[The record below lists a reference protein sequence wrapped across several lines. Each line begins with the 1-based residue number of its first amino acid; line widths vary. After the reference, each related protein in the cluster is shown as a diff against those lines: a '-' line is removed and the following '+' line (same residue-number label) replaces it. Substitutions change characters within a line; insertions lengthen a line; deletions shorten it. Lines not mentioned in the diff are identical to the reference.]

1 MREAIKE
8 FLVDTL
14 SQIVT
19 LDSHII
25 LLVMLLAVSVIL
37 WDSFAL
43 VAKKRRKESGLK
55 PLASPLSIDGSKL
68 LPVSDYVSEIQGLA
82 GRPDAVIVENGFIIP
97 VEHKPLAKKMR
108 DRYKAQ
114 ILVYMRLI
122 EEFEGKKPPYGYL
135 ILGPKCR
142 RIKVDNSETNQA
154 WLSAII
160 AEMREVLKSGLARAE
175 PHPKKCAKCDVKMFC
190 KNRADLVEL
199 GAER

>member
-1 MREAIKE
+1 MRDSIKE
-8 FLVDTL
+8 FLVETL

-19 LDSHII
+19 LDSHVI
-25 LLVMLLAVSVIL
+25 LLVMLIAVSVIL

-43 VAKKRRKESGLK
+43 VAKKRRNESGLK
-55 PLASPLSIDGSKL
+55 PRATPLSIDGSKL

-154 WLSAII
+154 WLNTII

-175 PHPKKCAKCDVKMFC
+175 PHPKKCVKCDVKMFC
-190 KNRADLVEL
+190 KHRADL
-199 GAER
+199 AEVRSKS